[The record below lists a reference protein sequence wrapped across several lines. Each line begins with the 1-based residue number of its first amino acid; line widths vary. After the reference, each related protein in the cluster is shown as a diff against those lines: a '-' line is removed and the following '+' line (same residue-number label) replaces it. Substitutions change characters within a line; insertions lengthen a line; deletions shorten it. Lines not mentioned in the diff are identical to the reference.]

1 MKSKILFISH
11 YSELY
16 GANRSLLTLLIN
28 IKEKF
33 EILVLVPGHG
43 NFSDELEKNN
53 IEYYIT
59 PNLFNNYFLWNTE
72 NDLSRRIF
80 IFFKSL
86 IWFLFAKIYICL
98 WLVPKLKR
106 FSPFSYVYSN
116 SSVILLGYTIASKL
130 KIKHIHH
137 LREQPK
143 FDYGINYFLGEKKI
157 KEKIKKKSI
166 HVIAISKQ
174 VYNYFDLKGS
184 NCHVIYNGF
193 PVNKSVKSKVYPDN
207 RINLLIVG
215 LILESKGQRDAIISL
230 SDFLLKNP
238 NYHLNIVGGNED
250 QLVSIVDFLG
260 LQKSVTLHG
269 FQKNTEKYYNE
280 AHIFIMPSLYEAF
293 GRVTVEALSYGVP
306 VLGLNGK
313 NATAEIVTD
322 KFNGILVDCFD
333 DFAKGIEL
341 ILSEEGYCEMS
352 KNAIV
357 SVQKF
362 SERNYV
368 EPIIE
373 LLT

>member
-1 MKSKILFISH
+1 MKLKILFISH

-16 GANRSLLTLLIN
+16 GANRSLLTLLIH

-72 NDLSRRIF
+72 NNILIRIF

-86 IWFLFAKIYICL
+86 IRFLFAKIYIWL
-98 WLVPKLKR
+98 WLVPKLKK

-130 KIKHIHH
+130 KIKHVHH

-143 FDYGINYFLGEKKI
+143 LDYGINYFWSEKKI
-157 KEKIKKKSI
+157 KEKIRNKST

-174 VYNYFDLKGS
+174 VFNYFDLRGS

-193 PVNKSVKSKVYPDN
+193 STNKSVRNKDFPKN
-207 RINLLIVG
+207 RINILMVG
-215 LILESKGQRDAIISL
+215 LILETKGQRKTIVAL
-230 SDFLLKNP
+230 SNFLLQNP
-238 NYHLNIVGGNED
+238 KFHLNIVGGNED
-250 QLVSIVDFLG
+250 QLVSIIDSLG

-269 FQKNTEKYYNE
+269 FQKNTEKYYEE
-280 AHIFIMPSLYEAF
+280 ADIFIMPSLYEAF
-293 GRVTVEALSYGVP
+293 GRVTVEAISYGIP
-306 VLGLNGK
+306 VLGLKGQ
-313 NATAEIVTD
+313 NATSEIITD
-322 KFNGILVDCFD
+322 KFNGILVDHFE
-333 DFAKGIEL
+333 DFSKGIEL
-341 ILSEEGYCEMS
+341 ILSDNYSSMS
-352 KNAIV
+352 QNAIT
-357 SVQKF
+357 SAKKF
-362 SERNYV
+362 SVKNYV